1 MQLDLFQELKS
12 QEEAGV
18 RQKKCY
24 VCEETKPHI
33 KQYFDIGVSTK
44 SGLVHLKGLC
54 KSCSREGSRIA
65 KELRSLHLKDKTENC
80 DCCGWHVSEVKRDF
94 HLDHCYKTG
103 RFRGWLCPQC
113 NRGIGNLGE
122 SVEGLE
128 KAISYLR
135 KHDERS

>member
-1 MQLDLFQELKS
+1 MMQLDLFQELKN
-12 QEEAGV
+12 QEEDGL
-18 RQKKCY
+18 RHKKCY
-24 VCEETKPHI
+24 VCGDTKPHI

-54 KSCSREGSRIA
+54 KTCSRQGSKIA
-65 KELRSLHLKDKTENC
+65 RDLRTFHLSVKTENC
-80 DCCGWHVSEVKRDF
+80 DCCGRHVSELKRDF

-103 RFRGWLCPQC
+103 KFRGWLCPQC

-128 KAISYLR
+128 KAIEYLR
-135 KHDERS
+135 KQDEQ